1 MAAARPAPPALLAIV
16 FIGVVLL
23 MGLGYVLGSGFH
35 RPWFLWPLGV
45 IAFITFA
52 RFGRPR
58 FFPVGKL
65 VDAAARLSGGD
76 YSVRVPDVESGPMRQ
91 VVRSFN
97 GMAERLEQSSDQRR
111 RLLADLGHELRTPLT
126 VIQGE
131 LEAMADGVHPID
143 REQLEM
149 LLDETRL
156 LARLI
161 DDLRVLSLSEAG
173 ELRLDTELDRR
184 PHFWR
189 MPSGHTS
196 LRPPGRASPSPPRAE
211 PGSLLA
217 DPLRLR
223 EVIAN
228 VLTNAIRHT
237 SRRRH
242 GDSDRNQVP
251 ARLVVLGPGHG
262 QGIPPEQLPMIFE
275 RFVKGADSRGRDL
288 GLSIARE
295 LVRAH
300 GGEMTAA
307 SVEGQGTTIEFS
319 VPSRR
324 AILML
329 FLKRFWEPIAQGE
342 VTVTFRRWK
351 SQQVI
356 AGPKVPNGGGDH
368 RDRVGLGL
376 RGGQHHR
383 RRRPPGRA
391 RRCSQPD
398 RRSAGATRAA
408 AVSDRI
414 PCRRR
419 SGSPCGTGRR
429 LRPQLRGHR

>member
-1 MAAARPAPPALLAIV
+1 MRDREAWRGRPPWWPEGEEWPRGGRRYRLFPIA
-16 FIGVVLL
+16 FIGITLL
-23 MGLGYVLGSGFH
+23 MGLGFVLGSGFH

-65 VDAAARLSGGD
+65 VEAAARLSAGD
-76 YSVRVPDVESGPMRQ
+76 YSVRVPEVESGPMRP

-97 GMAERLEQSSDQRR
+97 GMAERLEESSEQRR

-131 LEAMADGVHPID
+131 LEAMVDGVHPID

-173 ELRLDTELDRR
+173 ELRMDTESIDA
-184 PHFWR
+184 
-189 MPSGHTS
+189 PSLVADAVGPYVALAARTGIT
-196 LRPPGRASPSPPRAE
+196 LTTQAE
-211 PGSLLA
+211 PGSLRA

-223 EVIAN
+223 EVLAN

-237 SRRRH
+237 SRGGTVALTATRSSH
-242 GDSDRNQVP
+242 GWLFSVRDTGR
-251 ARLVVLGPGHG
+251 
-262 QGIPPEQLPMIFE
+262 GIPPEQLKMIFE
-275 RFVKGADSRGRDL
+275 RFVKGADSRGSGL

-300 GGEMTAA
+300 GGEMTAS

-319 VPSRR
+319 
-324 AILML
+324 L
-329 FLKRFWEPIAQGE
+329 
-342 VTVTFRRWK
+342 
-351 SQQVI
+351 
-356 AGPKVPNGGGDH
+356 
-368 RDRVGLGL
+368 
-376 RGGQHHR
+376 
-383 RRRPPGRA
+383 PGA
-391 RRCSQPD
+391 PT
-398 RRSAGATRAA
+398 A
-408 AVSDRI
+408 
-414 PCRRR
+414 
-419 SGSPCGTGRR
+419 
-429 LRPQLRGHR
+429 